1 MRDSKKDSNKAP
13 STKAGQ
19 ALPGRI
25 LVAEDNKALGNI
37 QAIFKAPSKECWIQ
51 DKENHEIK
59 HKGRGRRQVA

>member
-37 QAIFKAPSKECWIQ
+37 QAILTQ
-51 DKENHEIK
+51 
-59 HKGRGRRQVA
+59 